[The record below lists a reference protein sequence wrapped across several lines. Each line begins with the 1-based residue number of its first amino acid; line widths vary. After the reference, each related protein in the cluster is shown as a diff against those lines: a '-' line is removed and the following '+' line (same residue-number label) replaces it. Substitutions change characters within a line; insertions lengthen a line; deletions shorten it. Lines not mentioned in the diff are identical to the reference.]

1 MCVCV
6 CVCVVVVVNVV
17 IFFYSVVQITPL
29 FSDVAL
35 HLFLRTNLSIKE
47 MESILSGQ
55 ETTSIVKISN
65 LEEMLEQK
73 ESQPQE
79 KKCSRSSAGDSG
91 YSESSASDET
101 IKVVAEGMLVFLTC
115 HLV

>member
-55 ETTSIVKISN
+55 ETTSIVKI
-65 LEEMLEQK
+65 EEMLEQK
-73 ESQPQE
+73 ESHPQE